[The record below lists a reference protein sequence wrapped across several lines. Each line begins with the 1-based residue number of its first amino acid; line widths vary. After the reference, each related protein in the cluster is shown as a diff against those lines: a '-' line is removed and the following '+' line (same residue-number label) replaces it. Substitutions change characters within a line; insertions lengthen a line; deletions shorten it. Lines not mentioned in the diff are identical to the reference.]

1 MFKKNKLTLGGKNN
15 DEIEI
20 KMNTN
25 WNKTTFIELELLNKQ
40 NIRRLTSENNWLSR
54 YSRIVIIQ
62 AIGRLQLRHKNRE
75 PTPSW
80 LISNTKMASALRMI
94 EFWAYYEKLDGP
106 EKERSKKKVSMCGF
120 DPYETREYTK
130 HTNQINQDGAQ
141 WLDVTSCANNI

>member
-1 MFKKNKLTLGGKNN
+1 M
-15 DEIEI
+15 
-20 KMNTN
+20 
-25 WNKTTFIELELLNKQ
+25 
-40 NIRRLTSENNWLSR
+40 
-54 YSRIVIIQ
+54 IIQ

-94 EFWAYYEKLDGP
+94 EFWAYYEKVDGP

-141 WLDVTSCANNI
+141 